1 MGKYGF
7 KKSNLEQIK
16 KSQIWLA
23 MIIYQNYR
31 LKEIYFKKIKAIY
44 NRYFWRINFNDVN
57 RKAASTFTTL
67 LNWY

>member
-1 MGKYGF
+1 MGKYGLE
-7 KKSNLEQIK
+7 KSNLERIK

-44 NRYFWRINFNDVN
+44 NRYFWRINI
-57 RKAASTFTTL
+57 
-67 LNWY
+67 